1 MCNLRLCIYSDR
13 VLRVS
18 SVLKPL
24 VVFGQYNVSPREFF
38 FASRLS
44 AALVNQ
50 KPLVPGHVLVIPHR
64 RTSRFAELSPDEV
77 ADLWAAA
84 QRVGRVMEAQ
94 HGATACTYAIQD
106 GRDAGQ
112 TVDHVHVHVLPRRR
126 GDFARNDEIYDQLD
140 RHEVKR
146 PSIAVDD
153 AARVARTDEQ
163 MFAEA
168 DAFRALFEPNE
179 QFQPFQAAADA
190 DDDKQVKR

>member
-1 MCNLRLCIYSDR
+1 M
-13 VLRVS
+13 
-18 SVLKPL
+18 
-24 VVFGQYNVSPREFF
+24 VFGQYNISPREFF
-38 FASRLS
+38 FASRLC

-64 RTSRFAELSPDEV
+64 RTSRFAELTPDEV
-77 ADLWAAA
+77 ADLWSVA
-84 QRVGRVMEAQ
+84 QRVGRVMETH

-126 GDFARNDEIYDQLD
+126 GDFARNDEIYDALD
-140 RHEVKR
+140 RHQVK
-146 PSIAVDD
+146 PFAVDD
-153 AARVARTDEQ
+153 AARVARTEEQ

-179 QFQPFQAAADA
+179 RFDPFQERPET
-190 DDDKQVKR
+190 QQQ